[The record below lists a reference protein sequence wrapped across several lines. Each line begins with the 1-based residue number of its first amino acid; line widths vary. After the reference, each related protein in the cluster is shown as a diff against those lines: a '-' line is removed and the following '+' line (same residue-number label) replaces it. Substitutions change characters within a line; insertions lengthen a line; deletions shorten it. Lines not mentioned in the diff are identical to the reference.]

1 MQSSI
6 TVGFLKS
13 TEECIGLL
21 LLGNSLRKSTYC
33 STSLVHVTGKLILYV
48 EPFLP
53 VYVSVDLSKTE
64 LSLSENCN
72 FTGSEFWVIILVKRV
87 RSLSRVNGV
96 RRVNSFSLIR
106 SVCSSLRVRSSIS
119 DKSENRETRG
129 LSNSSVRS
137 NGEESSSNSSNLSE
151 NLTTSISVYNSG
163 NTSIVGLEI
172 GNKSQ
177 KSGEFYSLQIKTLET
192 PRTNFGNFERPRLS
206 TEKSSFTTE
215 DDVECIA

>member
-1 MQSSI
+1 VQSSS
-6 TVGFLKS
+6 TVGVLKS
-13 TEECIGLL
+13 TEECISLL

-33 STSLVHVTGKLILYV
+33 STGLVHVTGKLILYV

-53 VYVSVDLSKTE
+53 VYVIGDLRKTD
-64 LSLSENCN
+64 LSLSENCGL
-72 FTGSEFWVIILVKRV
+72 TGSVFWVSILVKRV

-129 LSNSSVRS
+129 LSNSSVSS

-151 NLTTSISVYNSG
+151 NLTASLCVYSSRYTS
-163 NTSIVGLEI
+163 TVGLDTRKE
-172 GNKSQ
+172 
-177 KSGEFYSLQIKTLET
+177 E
-192 PRTNFGNFERPRLS
+192 
-206 TEKSSFTTE
+206 
-215 DDVECIA
+215 